1 MAREKRYQYK
11 ESSQAAVLCLALFA
25 RGRGEC
31 ACFVVF
37 LCDGGSDAMQCG
49 ADVAVVSMMSVVVD
63 FEREPRCRTSTGD
76 PAFSR
81 GEGRPRWHYSFF
93 SSLYSFVC
101 CR

>member
-37 LCDGGSDAMQCG
+37 LCDGGS
-49 ADVAVVSMMSVVVD
+49 
-63 FEREPRCRTSTGD
+63 EI
-76 PAFSR
+76 
-81 GEGRPRWHYSFF
+81 GRAH
-93 SSLYSFVC
+93 V
-101 CR
+101 